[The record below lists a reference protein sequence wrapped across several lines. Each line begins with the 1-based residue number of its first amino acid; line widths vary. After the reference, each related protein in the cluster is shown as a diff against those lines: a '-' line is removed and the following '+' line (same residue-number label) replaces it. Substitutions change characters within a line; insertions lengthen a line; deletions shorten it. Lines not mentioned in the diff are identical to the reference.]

1 MVVGAAHTRS
11 RPEPA
16 RNARGVIAENYY
28 DLQSLGL
35 VERARRDRDFEPATS
50 FSHLRTLLQGAEIA
64 LYNLA
69 DLLRRAADGPG
80 QAVKLGW
87 ISGFHAVLAALGAA
101 GSTFTAAETAPGS
114 AGVRLRESPAFR
126 EYVDALR
133 RFDDA
138 MRARAEGGTLD
149 LACVLD
155 RSSTDSA
162 EFRVVHLARIANH
175 QSTIW
180 ERSLLATADP
190 APDVAHAELTASSI
204 LREAVYE
211 HRLTGDTYFTQFRA
225 LHQIPELLAAEINDR
240 LEAAIRALRA
250 GERERAL
257 GHLCWANSLARPA
270 AACLPPM
277 IDNLATSDYH
287 QIRENLGLTS
297 GSHSVGIRYHM
308 FTDLY
313 DQLCAE
319 VADSGVLEG
328 PLAPLFRGQV
338 AAFRGFVFG
347 WRDQHLHLPRNNLG
361 GDSTRSLTGSP
372 DAVSVVRGM
381 SEHARQKDP
390 GRAVLTTPAID
401 PTEPELAGY
410 LAEPG
415 SLDTLLLSTTGHVTQ
430 GKFAAV
436 QERLGLFAQACRFKK
451 PARRS
456 V

>member
-1 MVVGAAHTRS
+1 V
-11 RPEPA
+11 
-16 RNARGVIAENYY
+16 
-28 DLQSLGL
+28 
-35 VERARRDRDFEPATS
+35 
-50 FSHLRTLLQGAEIA
+50 
-64 LYNLA
+64 
-69 DLLRRAADGPG
+69 
-80 QAVKLGW
+80 QA
-87 ISGFHAVLAALGAA
+87 
-101 GSTFTAAETAPGS
+101 
-114 AGVRLRESPAFR
+114 
-126 EYVDALR
+126 
-133 RFDDA
+133 
-138 MRARAEGGTLD
+138 GTLD
-149 LACVLD
+149 LTGVLD
-155 RSSTDSA
+155 RRSTDSA
-162 EFRVVHLARIANH
+162 EFRIVHLARIANH

-190 APDVAHAELTASSI
+190 APDIGHAELTASST

-211 HRLTGDTYFTQFRA
+211 HQLTGDTYFTQFRA

-250 GERERAL
+250 GEREGAL
-257 GHLCWANSLARPA
+257 RHLSWANSLARPA

-319 VADSGVLEG
+319 VGQSGALEG
-328 PLAPLFRGQV
+328 ALAPLLRSEVATFRS
-338 AAFRGFVFG
+338 FVFG

-390 GRAVLTTPAID
+390 ARALLAVPAND
-401 PTEPELAGY
+401 GAEPELAAY
-410 LAEPG
+410 LAEPD
-415 SLDTLLLSTTGHVTQ
+415 SLDALLLSTTGHVTQ
-430 GKFAAV
+430 GKFVEV
-436 QERLGLFAQACRFKK
+436 QGRLGFFAQTCPFKK

>member
-1 MVVGAAHTRS
+1 MVVGAAHTTS

-35 VERARRDRDFEPATS
+35 VERARADRDFEPAS
-50 FSHLRTLLQGAEIA
+50 AFSHLRTLLQAAEIA

-80 QAVKLGW
+80 QVVKLGW
-87 ISGFHAVLAALGAA
+87 IAGFHRVLVALGAA
-101 GSTFTAAETAPGS
+101 GSTFTAAATAPGS

-138 MRARAEGGTLD
+138 VRNRAQTGTLD
-149 LACVLD
+149 LAGILD
-155 RSSTDSA
+155 QRSTDSA
-162 EFRVVHLARIANH
+162 EFRIVHLARIANH

-180 ERSLLATADP
+180 ERSLLTTADP
-190 APDVAHAELTASSI
+190 APDIGHAELIASSV
-204 LREAVYE
+204 LREGVYE
-211 HRLTGDTYFTQFRA
+211 HRLAGDTYFTQFRA

-240 LEAAIRALRA
+240 LEAGIRRLRDA
-250 GERERAL
+250 EPESAL
-257 GHLCWANSLARPA
+257 GHLCWANSLAHPA

-287 QIRENLGLTS
+287 EIRENLGLTS

-319 VADSGVLEG
+319 IVDSGALEG
-328 PLAPLFRGQV
+328 ALAPLFRSEV
-338 AAFRGFVFG
+338 AAFRSFVFG

-361 GDSTRSLTGSP
+361 GASTRSLTGSP

-381 SEHARQKDP
+381 SEHARHKDP
-390 GRAVLTTPAID
+390 GRSLLTVPASD
-401 PTEPELAGY
+401 ATEPELASY

-415 SLDTLLLSTTGHVTQ
+415 SLDALLLTVTGHVTQ
-430 GKFAAV
+430 GKFADV
-436 QERLGLFAQACRFKK
+436 QERLGFFAQACPFTK